1 MYRFKYEDLFNV
13 KKIKMRKVQMF
24 MITSLV
30 GNQTEVIN
38 RYFSKKKFFVCA
50 VLLNRNSQKVKEQW
64 TDFKCKNSD
73 WLKREITLFDD
84 AITSTSFGHSILSSS
99 SGRPSLS
106 YTEKSDRAKRLEST
120 ELL

>member
-50 VLLNRNSQKVKEQW
+50 VLLNRNSQKVKEQ
-64 TDFKCKNSD
+64 
-73 WLKREITLFDD
+73 
-84 AITSTSFGHSILSSS
+84 
-99 SGRPSLS
+99 
-106 YTEKSDRAKRLEST
+106 
-120 ELL
+120 

>member
-24 MITSLV
+24 MITSFV

-38 RYFSKKKFFVCA
+38 RCFSKKKIFVCA

-64 TDFKCKNSD
+64 IN
-73 WLKREITLFDD
+73 LK
-84 AITSTSFGHSILSSS
+84 
-99 SGRPSLS
+99 
-106 YTEKSDRAKRLEST
+106 AKIQIG
-120 ELL
+120 